1 MINYR
6 WIKVDYRP
14 AMTASNVLWSDCWA
28 AIVPLLLI
36 AVLVVGPLTVSAPVH
51 AQDTNVS
58 VAPAAAATLVNINGA
73 DAQALQENLKGVGE
87 ARAMEIV
94 RYRESYGPFESVE
107 ELADVKGIGKSTL
120 DINRDVITLE

>member
-14 AMTASNVLWSDCWA
+14 AMTARNVLWSDCWA
-28 AIVPLLLI
+28 AIVPLFLI
-36 AVLVVGPLTVSAPVH
+36 AVLVVGQLTVSASVH

-58 VAPAAAATLVNINGA
+58 VAAAATLVNINSA

-120 DINRDVITLE
+120 DINRNVITLE

>member
-28 AIVPLLLI
+28 AIVPLFLI

-58 VAPAAAATLVNINGA
+58 VAAAAAATLVNINGA